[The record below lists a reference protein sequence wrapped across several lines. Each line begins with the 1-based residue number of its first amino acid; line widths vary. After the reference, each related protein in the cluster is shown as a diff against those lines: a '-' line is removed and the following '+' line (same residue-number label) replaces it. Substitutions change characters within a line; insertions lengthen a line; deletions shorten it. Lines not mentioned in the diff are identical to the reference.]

1 MKRFSLLLPHG
12 FRLPGFV
19 LLIAGSV
26 FGIMHFMFDIKPKF
40 LTMKVYAI
48 YSEYLGD
55 KYFHFIRDNMSEE
68 LVGVL
73 MVLGIWM
80 VALSREKVETEE
92 LATARSRAFVIS
104 GYLQLF
110 LLVFALLL
118 TYGIAFLYMSML
130 YLILPPALYYIIFKI
145 IAGRNTEVPQ

>member
-73 MVLGIWM
+73 MVLGIWL

-92 LATARSRAFVIS
+92 MAAARSQAFVIS